1 MADKFY
7 QFHYAEMNGFEIEN
21 LGILNCHFKKSISKQ
36 DLIDYTR
43 TTLKKPNARIMIS
56 HITKLSKAEFE
67 NLSRQKNTTSM
78 HL

>member
-21 LGILNCHFKKSISKQ
+21 LGILNCHFKRSITKQ

-43 TTLKKPNARIMIS
+43 AMLKKPNARIMIS

-67 NLSRQKNTTSM
+67 VHSRQKNTSSS